1 MESVNDFC
9 EKNNVPGE
17 LVERLRNCFEYLH
30 YQDRLDNQWDAMNSC
45 PQYLRNEIMCA
56 LYGNIVRSV
65 RLFKYCEEGFI
76 RSLVILLKPQVCL
89 PGDWLIRQGE
99 VRYLVSA
106 SLLLLVFAPSM

>member
-1 MESVNDFC
+1 
-9 EKNNVPGE
+9 
-17 LVERLRNCFEYLH
+17 
-30 YQDRLDNQWDAMNSC
+30 
-45 PQYLRNEIMCA
+45 MCA

-99 VRYLVSA
+99 VSGVAQGIAICYKCSIKQSRRLM
-106 SLLLLVFAPSM
+106 LVFCLCGNMLCIRT